1 MRGGQFRNATN
12 VNIELQSFRAI
23 RLKRPGASCALGKE
37 SFRFGRRLRLMLPS
51 FPTGIGLNQA
61 ISPCQ
66 SSALSYRRSCATYVV
81 SSLYYP
87 VCSAQ
92 SCHSNPYATFK
103 LDSNF
108 RFATKCLLK
117 SSCPNFT
124 CPTPTWT
131 LKMHRDKPK
140 SLSPPLL
147 LLHSVYH
154 PRCIQLSCRLEDSAS
169 RSLTTISHVNVCG
182 SSLPSCP
189 S

>member
-87 VCSAQ
+87 VCSAKVVIRI
-92 SCHSNPYATFK
+92 HMPPSN
-103 LDSNF
+103 
-108 RFATKCLLK
+108 
-117 SSCPNFT
+117 
-124 CPTPTWT
+124 WT
-131 LKMHRDKPK
+131 LILDLRQSACSNHLAPI
-140 SLSPPLL
+140 LL
-147 LLHSVYH
+147 ALHLLG
-154 PRCIQLSCRLEDSAS
+154 P
-169 RSLTTISHVNVCG
+169 
-182 SSLPSCP
+182 
-189 S
+189 